1 MKKTVVTCVTA
12 ILCVIAVCVS
22 SVLGTSKLADAK
34 VEAAKYAPSGSVNT
48 VSGGASYAD
57 NLDSDVPADVPA
69 DSDVP
74 ADTATDG
81 QDATAANG
89 STSTDTDT
97 PASTGSTGTSSSGT
111 SASSGTASSK
121 PSSTAEILNYFNT
134 AVNKVKT
141 SSKGGVK
148 NYEKNTQAG
157 TFTLTGP
164 FKSFSGVINGLVE
177 KNMGEKKGHTNLK
190 LSKADIKTY
199 FPVENETWSSK
210 LTTSNISSATLAEKN
225 GKYVITVQVKPDASS
240 TNTTHGT
247 GNHGKAFNIVQ
258 VSTILENAGPLK
270 SMLEGNVK
278 IGYHNGKIVATIDPK
293 TGNLTHINYYYVWDL
308 DVTVAGSNV
317 KAPFGIESDFTIN
330 W

>member
-57 NLDSDVPADVPA
+57 NLDSDVPADVPT

-74 ADTATDG
+74 TDPAADG
-81 QDATAANG
+81 QDVTDASNSTG
-89 STSTDTDT
+89 SDTDT
-97 PASTGSTGTSSSGT
+97 PASSGSTGTSSSSSAT
-111 SASSGTASSK
+111 SNKTSSK
-121 PSSTAEILNYFNT
+121 PSTTAEILNYFNT
-134 AVNKVKT
+134 SVNKVKT

-164 FKSFSGVINGLVE
+164 FKRLSGVINGLVE

-190 LSKADIKTY
+190 LSKADLKTY
-199 FPVENETWSSK
+199 FPVENETWASK
-210 LTTSNISSATLAEKN
+210 LTTSNISSANLTEKN
-225 GKYVITVQVKPDASS
+225 GKYVITIQVKPDAAS
-240 TNTTHGT
+240 TNPTHGA
-247 GNHGKAFNIVQ
+247 GNHGKAFSIVQ
-258 VSTILENAGPLK
+258 VSTILDNAGPLK
-270 SMLEGNVK
+270 SMLDGNVK

-308 DVTVAGSNV
+308 DVTVAGNNV

>member
-34 VEAAKYAPSGSVNT
+34 VEAAKYAPSGSVNSA
-48 VSGGASYAD
+48 SGGASYAD

-74 ADTATDG
+74 ADPAADG
-81 QDATAANG
+81 QDATAADNG
-89 STSTDTDT
+89 TSTDTET
-97 PASTGSTGTSSSGT
+97 PASSGSTGTASSGT
-111 SASSGTASSK
+111 SASSGTTSSK
-121 PSSTAEILNYFNT
+121 PSSTADILNYFNT

-157 TFTLTGP
+157 DFALSGP
-164 FKSFSGVINGLVE
+164 FKTFSGVINGLVE
-177 KNMGEKKGHTNLK
+177 KNMGEKEGHTNLK
-190 LSKADIKTY
+190 LTKADMKKY
-199 FPVENETWSSK
+199 FPVENETWASK
-210 LTTSNISSATLAEKN
+210 LTTSNISSANLTEKN
-225 GKYVITVQVKPDASS
+225 GKYVVTIQVKPDAAS
-240 TNTTHGT
+240 TNPTHGA

-258 VSTILENAGPLK
+258 VSTILDNAGPLK
-270 SMLEGNVK
+270 SMLDGNVK
-278 IGYHNGKIVATIDPK
+278 IAYRNGKIVATIDPK
-293 TGNLTHINYYYVWDL
+293 TGNVTHINYYYVWVL
-308 DVTVAGSNV
+308 DVTVGGTNV
-317 KAPFGIESDFTIN
+317 NAPFGIESDFTIN